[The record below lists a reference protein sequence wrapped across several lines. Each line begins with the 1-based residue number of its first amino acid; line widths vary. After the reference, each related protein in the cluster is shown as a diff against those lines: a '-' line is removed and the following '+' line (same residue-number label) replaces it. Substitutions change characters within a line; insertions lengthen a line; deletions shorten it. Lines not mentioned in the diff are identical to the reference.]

1 MSDDNLES
9 LDNASLRKKCLE
21 YGLPNV
27 PITDTSRKLLIRK
40 LRTAM
45 TGETDDKKKSNRR
58 ETIHVT
64 KIPSLVESNANSN
77 TNTDEAPKRPPSRMN
92 RRTIAATSVTST
104 VDDTTLPESDK
115 TKPITERRRSVRS
128 QVESELNPPAPVI
141 PISQKRKTAVI
152 LAEEDEDDEDDVI
165 LLEAAEQSEKEIVIP
180 RARRSVSLS
189 KTGVVTTSYS
199 QETVATPPTVNE
211 TESESEYDFTS
222 KYASLYEPIARPL
235 AQSQPIT
242 RETSYGLSEPKV
254 VMEPDRTLSFR
265 TTSVNRTSIE
275 PEILYNKPLI
285 PGPSVAPGGTSRY
298 SSLGSGY
305 SSSNTASSVTT
316 SSTRRYTSAGG
327 GSGGYGIPTTPAPKY
342 SSMFDDQEENDENQP
357 ETPYLSDFARKLERL
372 KAEPLVK
379 GVETPRNVPM
389 KRDTQ
394 RFQHSSSIVGRR
406 STMQTDSSVADS
418 FKNFLFALD
427 RKYKL
432 KRNLSILFVVI
443 LILFIYIVFIN

>member
-21 YGLPNV
+21 FGLPNV

-40 LRTAM
+40 LRVAM
-45 TGETDDKKKSNRR
+45 NGEVDDKKKNRR

-64 KIPSLVESNANSN
+64 KIPSLVESNVNAVVE
-77 TNTDEAPKRPPSRMN
+77 DAPKRPPSRIN

-104 VDDTTLPESDK
+104 VDDTSLPESSRPE
-115 TKPITERRRSVRS
+115 PITERRRSVRA
-128 QVESELNPPAPVI
+128 QAETEAPAPVI
-141 PISQKRKTAVI
+141 AVSQKRKTAAV
-152 LAEEDEDDEDDVI
+152 LAEEDEDDDDVI
-165 LLEAAEQSEKEIVIP
+165 LLEAAEQSEREIIIP
-180 RARRSVSLS
+180 RGRRSVSLS

-199 QETVATPPTVNE
+199 QETVAAPPPPPTVNE

-235 AQSQPIT
+235 TQSQPLM
-242 RETSYGLSEPKV
+242 RDTSYGLSEPKV
-254 VMEPDRTLSFR
+254 VVEPDNQTLSFR
-265 TTSVNRTSIE
+265 TTSVNSMSIE
-275 PEILYNKPLI
+275 PEKVYNKPSL
-285 PGPSVAPGGTSRY
+285 PAASRY

-305 SSSNTASSVTT
+305 SSNTASSITT
-316 SSTRRYTSAGG
+316 STTRRYTS
-327 GSGGYGIPTTPAPKY
+327 GGYGTTNTPAPKY
-342 SSMFDDQEENDENQP
+342 SSMYDDQEENDENQP

-379 GVETPRNVPM
+379 GAETPRNVPM
-389 KRDTQ
+389 KRETQ
-394 RFQHSSSIVGRR
+394 RFHSSISGRR
-406 STMQTDSSVADS
+406 STMQTDSVADS

-432 KRNLSILFVVI
+432 KRNFSILFVVI